1 MDLKRLAR
9 EKGTN
14 LKQVAEKCGI
24 PPTTLYAI
32 SRGDTNFDNVGIGI
46 AIKVANTLGM
56 TVEELYRGEPRIDY
70 AVVELP
76 QMTSGEEELI
86 SLYRNSNERGKAHIL
101 EAARIASALT
111 VKDGGVIERAGDA
124 RTVDAVG

>member
-1 MDLKRLAR
+1 MDLKKLAR

-46 AIKVANTLGM
+46 AIKVADALGM
-56 TVEELYRGEPRIDY
+56 TVEELYTGKEHTVPVLTLDW
-70 AVVELP
+70 
-76 QMTSGEEELI
+76 EERQLVR
-86 SLYRNSNERGKAHIL
+86 LYRSLDEEHRNLLMSTAKTFAV
-101 EAARIASALT
+101 ASE
-111 VKDGGVIERAGDA
+111 KDGDVDGGAVLAG
-124 RTVDAVG
+124 TVDAVKPVG